1 MKGVLHRSTPFILYI
16 CKEKMMNTNRL
27 ALVLTVVNLI
37 LLIVLVAQSRLIA
50 TQTVPEVLRVRAFE
64 LVDENGHVRAQL
76 NVEPEGGV
84 VFRLRDENEIIRV
97 KLGASAEGSGLVL
110 INAQTEPGVHI
121 LTDQNGS
128 SLTLTEED
136 GSQEVIKP

>member
-1 MKGVLHRSTPFILYI
+1 
-16 CKEKMMNTNRL
+16 MNTNRL
-27 ALVLTVVNLI
+27 ALALTVVNLI
-37 LLIVLVAQSRLIA
+37 LLIVLVTQSRLIA

-84 VFRLRDENEIIRV
+84 VFRLRDENETIRV

-110 INAQTEPGVHI
+110 INDQTEPGVHI

>member
-1 MKGVLHRSTPFILYI
+1 
-16 CKEKMMNTNRL
+16 MNTNRL
-27 ALVLTVVNLI
+27 ALALTVVNLI

-110 INAQTEPGVHI
+110 INDQTEPGVHI

-136 GSQEVIKP
+136 GSKEVIKP

>member
-1 MKGVLHRSTPFILYI
+1 
-16 CKEKMMNTNRL
+16 MMNTNRL
-27 ALVLTVVNLI
+27 ALALTVVNLI
-37 LLIVLVAQSRLIA
+37 LLIVLIAQSRLIA

-110 INAQTEPGVHI
+110 INDQTEPGVHI

-128 SLTLTEED
+128 SLILTEEN